1 MVEAIRR
8 VTRQMFGLAI
18 YRMFATFF
26 LLVAGFTAFPDH
38 KTVFA
43 LAVIVFGTGIGGI
56 IELLQAMHLM
66 ENRTMDL
73 AERKTRHT
81 ILLAQERALRGE
93 ACNDYTFWGEVDA
106 RVDAEIGPEPPAPK
120 WWQSIG
126 LTTGNA
132 FGRLV
137 SDLVSI
143 AIALMLSG
151 NA

>member
-1 MVEAIRR
+1 MIEGIRR
-8 VTRQMFGLAI
+8 VTRQLFGLAI

-38 KTVFA
+38 KAVFA

-56 IELLQAMHLM
+56 IECVQAMHM
-66 ENRTMDL
+66 IQSRMADL

-93 ACNDYTFWGEVDA
+93 SCDGYGFWSDVDA
-106 RVDAEIGPEPPAPK
+106 RVDAEIGSEPPAPK

-132 FGRLV
+132 LGRLV
-137 SDLVSI
+137 SDLISI

-151 NA
+151 NG